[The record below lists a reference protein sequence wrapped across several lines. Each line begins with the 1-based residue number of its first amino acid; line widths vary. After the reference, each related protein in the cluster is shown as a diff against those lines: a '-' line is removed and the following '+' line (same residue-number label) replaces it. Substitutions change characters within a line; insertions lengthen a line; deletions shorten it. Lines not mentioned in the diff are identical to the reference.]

1 MRRLE
6 AGGWRP
12 GAERQGSGAGG
23 RGSGTGARGARWFGR
38 PRSARL
44 EPRASSL
51 KPHASSLEPRASRR
65 GFTLLEILV
74 ALGILGSSLVILL
87 TNIFHSIEMYRVAQG
102 TLLAGFLAQ
111 EKFTELVNAKSGV
124 SVGDFKDGTFE
135 KAPGYAWRYR

>member
-1 MRRLE
+1 M
-6 AGGWRP
+6 
-12 GAERQGSGAGG
+12 
-23 RGSGTGARGARWFGR
+23 
-38 PRSARL
+38 
-44 EPRASSL
+44 
-51 KPHASSLEPRASRR
+51 
-65 GFTLLEILV
+65 

-135 KAPGYAWRYR
+135 KAPGYAWRYRVEKVSLAPLIETVPGLKRLQVEVTWDDRPQRRVELITYIREKENRPPGQ